1 MTFETYLSLGVTSI
15 QSFPIRTTGQLFL
28 HSCLDF
34 YLHQGKAPKGE
45 KISSLIITIMILFIH
60 MIKCPYSVPASFGFT
75 LVCGDDGNPG
85 QLVLL
90 LLLLLLFRW
99 HSSFSATP
107 RIFLGR
113 LQGKWINNQNRRP
126 KMGAEFNLTA
136 IKLSWMNSSCNC
148 KSPKD

>member
-34 YLHQGKAPKGE
+34 YLHQGNASKD
-45 KISSLIITIMILFIH
+45 IIFDNHDHDPLPHPHDQVTL
-60 MIKCPYSVPASFGFT
+60 PASFGFT

-136 IKLSWMNSSCNC
+136 IKLSWMNNSCNC